1 VCDRSFD
8 TPRQLERHQLRKRH
22 WGCSECDTLFN
33 SLMDLEHHKEA
44 LGHWSDDDDDDEEE
58 EEEEDDNS
66 ETDYDYY
73 YDGVSGVY
81 DDGEYVEC
89 NCGCGDDPD
98 DAVDTEV
105 EETEFGAEKDEME
118 MLL

>member
-1 VCDRSFD
+1 
-8 TPRQLERHQLRKRH
+8 
-22 WGCSECDTLFN
+22 
-33 SLMDLEHHKEA
+33 M
-44 LGHWSDDDDDDEEE
+44 
-58 EEEEDDNS
+58 
-66 ETDYDYY
+66 
-73 YDGVSGVY
+73 SGVY

-98 DAVDTEV
+98 DAVETEV